1 MTFPWLA
8 EKIKM
13 SHKAFN
19 IQLIEETFHRIEHL
33 KQEFDE
39 VEKATALINKRET
52 LLGVS
57 KTQFS
62 ELRVI

>member
-1 MTFPWLA
+1 
-8 EKIKM
+8 
-13 SHKAFN
+13 
-19 IQLIEETFHRIEHL
+19 L
-33 KQEFDE
+33 KKEFDE

-52 LLGVS
+52 LLGVA